1 MNTKTIQHNGVDIV
15 VTPVKVKNLPA
26 FLAAIEPVVRQ
37 LSASSAGATGAKDD
51 LLLALATH
59 APNVI
64 TATAVG
70 AGVDEA
76 WLGDQTTDVLV
87 DLALAVLEVNM
98 DFFVQV
104 LLPRVTAAIGPLG
117 RLSSLGTPAATGGMT
132 GLAA

>member
-1 MNTKTIQHNGVDIV
+1 MNTKTIQHPERDIV

-37 LSASSAGATGAKDD
+37 LGASSAGATGATGAKDD
-51 LLLALATH
+51 LLLAMATH

-64 TATAVG
+64 KATAVG
-70 AGVDEA
+70 AGVEEK
-76 WLGDQTTDVLV
+76 WLGEQTTEVLV
-87 DLALAVLEVNM
+87 DLATAVLEVNM

-117 RLSSLGTPAATGGMT
+117 RLSSLGGQTAA
-132 GLAA
+132 

>member
-1 MNTKTIQHNGVDIV
+1 MNTKTIQHPERDIV

-37 LSASSAGATGAKDD
+37 LGASSAGATGAKDD

-64 TATAVG
+64 KATAVG
-70 AGVDEA
+70 AGVEEK
-76 WLGDQTTDVLV
+76 WLGEQTTEVLV
-87 DLALAVLEVNM
+87 DLATAVLEVNM

-117 RLSSLGTPAATGGMT
+117 RLSSLGGQTAA
-132 GLAA
+132 A

>member
-1 MNTKTIQHNGVDIV
+1 MHTKTIQHPERDIV

-64 TATAVG
+64 KATAVG
-70 AGVDEA
+70 VGVEEK
-76 WLGDQTTDVLV
+76 WLGEQTTEVLV
-87 DLALAVLEVNM
+87 DLATAVLEVNM
-98 DFFVQV
+98 DFFVRV

-117 RLSSLGTPAATGGMT
+117 RLSSLGGQTAA
-132 GLAA
+132 A

>member
-1 MNTKTIQHNGVDIV
+1 MNTKTIQHPERDIV

-37 LSASSAGATGAKDD
+37 LGASSAGATGAKDD
-51 LLLALATH
+51 LLLAMATH

-64 TATAVG
+64 KATAVG
-70 AGVDEA
+70 AGVEEK
-76 WLGDQTTDVLV
+76 WLGEQTTEVLV
-87 DLALAVLEVNM
+87 DLATAVLEVNM

-117 RLSSLGTPAATGGMT
+117 RLSSLGGQTAA
-132 GLAA
+132 A

>member
-15 VTPVKVKNLPA
+15 ITPVKVKNLPA

-37 LSASSAGATGAKDD
+37 LGRKTSASAAED
-51 LLLALATH
+51 LLSALATH

-64 TATAVG
+64 KATAVG
-70 AGVDEA
+70 AGVEEK
-76 WLGDQTTDVLV
+76 WLGEQTTEVLV
-87 DLALAVLEVNM
+87 DLATAVLEVNM

-117 RLSSLGTPAATGGMT
+117 RLSSLGGQTAA
-132 GLAA
+132 A

>member
-1 MNTKTIQHNGVDIV
+1 MTTKTIQHPERDIV
-15 VTPVKVKNLPA
+15 ITPVKVKNLPS

-37 LSASSAGATGAKDD
+37 LGRKTSASAKED
-51 LLLALATH
+51 LLAALSTH

-104 LLPRVTAAIGPLG
+104 LLPRTVAAMEQLR
-117 RLSSLGTPAATGGMT
+117 RLSELAPTGGTT

>member
-104 LLPRVTAAIGPLG
+104 LLRVTAAIGPLG
-117 RLSSLGTPAATGGMT
+117 RLSSLGGQTAA
-132 GLAA
+132 

>member
-1 MNTKTIQHNGVDIV
+1 MTSKTIQCAGGDIV
-15 VTPVKVKNLPA
+15 ITPVKVKNLPA

-37 LSASSAGATGAKDD
+37 LGASSASATGAKDD

-64 TATAVG
+64 KATAVG
-70 AGVDEA
+70 AEVEEK
-76 WLGDQTTDVLV
+76 WLGDQTTEVLV
-87 DLALAVLEVNM
+87 DLATAVLEVNM

-104 LLPRVTAAIGPLG
+104 LLPRLTAAIVPLG
-117 RLSSLGTPAATGGMT
+117 RLSSLGTPVATGGMT

>member
-1 MNTKTIQHNGVDIV
+1 MNTKTIQHPERDIV

-37 LSASSAGATGAKDD
+37 LGASSAGATGAKDD

-64 TATAVG
+64 KATAVG
-70 AGVDEA
+70 AGVEEK
-76 WLGDQTTDVLV
+76 WLGEQTTEVLV
-87 DLALAVLEVNM
+87 DLATAVLEVNM

-117 RLSSLGTPAATGGMT
+117 RISSLGGQTAA
-132 GLAA
+132 A

>member
-1 MNTKTIQHNGVDIV
+1 MKTKTIQRAGREIAIS
-15 VTPVKVKNLPA
+15 PVKVKHLPA
-26 FLAAIEPVVRQ
+26 FLAAIEPVVRE
-37 LSASSAGATGAKDD
+37 LGAGAQDD
-51 LLLALATH
+51 LMGALATH

-64 TATAVG
+64 EATALG
-70 AGVDEA
+70 AGVSAD
-76 WLGDQTTDVLV
+76 WLGEQTTEVLV
-87 DLALAVLEVNM
+87 DLATAVLEVNM

>member
-1 MNTKTIQHNGVDIV
+1 MNTKTIQHPERDIV

-37 LSASSAGATGAKDD
+37 LGASSAGATGAKDD

-64 TATAVG
+64 KATAVG
-70 AGVDEA
+70 AEVEEK
-76 WLGDQTTDVLV
+76 WLGEQTTEVLV
-87 DLALAVLEVNM
+87 DLATAVLEVNM

-117 RLSSLGTPAATGGMT
+117 RLSSLGGQTAA
-132 GLAA
+132 A

>member
-1 MNTKTIQHNGVDIV
+1 MNTKTIQHPERDIV

-37 LSASSAGATGAKDD
+37 LGASSAGATGAKDD

-64 TATAVG
+64 KATAVG
-70 AGVDEA
+70 ACVEEK
-76 WLGDQTTDVLV
+76 WLGEQTTEVLV
-87 DLALAVLEVNM
+87 DLATAVLEVNM

-117 RLSSLGTPAATGGMT
+117 RLSSLGGQTAA
-132 GLAA
+132 

>member
-1 MNTKTIQHNGVDIV
+1 MNTKTIQHPERDIV

-37 LSASSAGATGAKDD
+37 LGASSAGATGAKDD

-64 TATAVG
+64 KATAVG
-70 AGVDEA
+70 AGVEEK
-76 WLGDQTTDVLV
+76 WLGEQTTEVLV
-87 DLALAVLEVNM
+87 DLATAVLEVNM

-117 RLSSLGTPAATGGMT
+117 RLSSLGGQTAA
-132 GLAA
+132 

>member
-1 MNTKTIQHNGVDIV
+1 MNTKTIQHPERDIV

-37 LSASSAGATGAKDD
+37 LGRKTSASAAED
-51 LLLALATH
+51 LLSALATH

-64 TATAVG
+64 KATAVG
-70 AGVDEA
+70 AGVEEK
-76 WLGDQTTDVLV
+76 WLGEQTTEVLV
-87 DLALAVLEVNM
+87 DLATAVLEVNM

-117 RLSSLGTPAATGGMT
+117 RLSSLGGQTAA
-132 GLAA
+132 

>member
-1 MNTKTIQHNGVDIV
+1 MTTKTIQHNGVDIV
-15 VTPVKVKNLPA
+15 ITPVKVKNLPA

-37 LSASSAGATGAKDD
+37 LGRKTSASAKED
-51 LLLALATH
+51 LLAALSTH

-104 LLPRVTAAIGPLG
+104 LLPRLTAAIVPLG
-117 RLSSLGTPAATGGMT
+117 RLNSLGTPASTGGMT

>member
-37 LSASSAGATGAKDD
+37 LGASSAGATGAKDD

-64 TATAVG
+64 KATAVG
-70 AGVDEA
+70 AGVEEK
-76 WLGDQTTDVLV
+76 WLGEQTTEVLV
-87 DLALAVLEVNM
+87 DLATAVLEVNM

-117 RLSSLGTPAATGGMT
+117 RLSSLGGQTAA
-132 GLAA
+132 A

>member
-1 MNTKTIQHNGVDIV
+1 MNTKTIQHPERDIV

-37 LSASSAGATGAKDD
+37 LGASSTGATGAKDD

-64 TATAVG
+64 KATAVG
-70 AGVDEA
+70 AGVEEK
-76 WLGDQTTDVLV
+76 WLGEQTTEVLV
-87 DLALAVLEVNM
+87 DLATAVLEVNM

-117 RLSSLGTPAATGGMT
+117 RLSSLGGQTAA
-132 GLAA
+132 A

>member
-26 FLAAIEPVVRQ
+26 FLAAIEPVVSQ
-37 LSASSAGATGAKDD
+37 LGRKTSASAAED
-51 LLLALATH
+51 LLSALATH

-64 TATAVG
+64 KATAVG
-70 AGVDEA
+70 AGVEEK
-76 WLGDQTTDVLV
+76 WLGEQTTEVLV
-87 DLALAVLEVNM
+87 DLATAVLEVNM

-117 RLSSLGTPAATGGMT
+117 RLSSLGGQTAA
-132 GLAA
+132 